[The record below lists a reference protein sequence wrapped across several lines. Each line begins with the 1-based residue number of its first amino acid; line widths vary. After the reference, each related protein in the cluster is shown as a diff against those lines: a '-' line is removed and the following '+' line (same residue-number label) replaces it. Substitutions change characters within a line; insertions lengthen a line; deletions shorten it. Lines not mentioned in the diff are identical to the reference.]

1 MDYEPNPEEAAPP
14 TSSTSGIPTRPA
26 SSYRASEDFQILLKL
41 IKHRAPVELDSRDLE
56 EPADP
61 PERNRQ

>member
-41 IKHRAPVELDSRDLE
+41 IKHRAPVEVDID
-56 EPADP
+56 EPT
-61 PERNRQ
+61 E

>member
-1 MDYEPNPEEAAPP
+1 MDQEPDEEKAAPP
-14 TSSTSGIPTRPA
+14 TSSTSGSPTRPV
-26 SSYRASEDFQILLKL
+26 STYRQSGYFQILLKL